1 MPEKLQTSG
10 VTAIVLAAGT
20 SSRMGSPKQ
29 LLRAGGETLLERT
42 LGILRRSK
50 VDEIVVVLGHE
61 AAAIQEQVELVGVKI
76 VVNKAY
82 REGMGTSLREGA
94 SNVASSARAALV
106 VLADQPLL
114 QPMTIDRLIDEY
126 QEHKPQIVLPLYRG
140 FRGNPVLLDR
150 SVFPEIMGL
159 SGDVGCRAIF
169 GSHTENILKVSVED
183 VGVLLDVDTK
193 VDLEKFRRASVLP
206 ETLPALLET
215 VDLGGLNFGGAEVP
229 AARPQ
234 LVIVGQEAV
243 GKALVK
249 LGGVLKFSVT
259 VVDPF
264 LTLEELPGADCVL
277 HTLDF
282 SRLQA
287 ASETFALVASR
298 GRFDE
303 EAIEQALNAGVSYV
317 ALVANKKRVAEVI
330 RSLQARGISQE
341 QLARLHAPA
350 GIYIGADGPEEIA
363 LSVLAEIVSERRRR
377 EAPADRATAD

>member
-1 MPEKLQTSG
+1 MPEKLRSSG

-29 LLRAGGETLLERT
+29 LLRVGQETLLERT

-50 VDEIVVVLGHE
+50 VDQIVVVLGHE
-61 AAAIQEQVELVGVKI
+61 ATGIQEQVELTGVKI

-82 REGMGTSLREGA
+82 REGMGTSLREGV
-94 SNVASSARAALV
+94 SNVAPSARAALV
-106 VLADQPLL
+106 VLADQPFL
-114 QPMTIDRLIDEY
+114 QPATIDRLIDEY
-126 QEHKPQIVLPLYRG
+126 HEHQPQIVLPLYRG
-140 FRGNPVLLDR
+140 FRGNPVVLDR
-150 SVFPEIMGL
+150 SVFPEIESL

-169 GSHTENILKVSVED
+169 GSHTKNILKVSVED

-193 VDLEKFRRASVLP
+193 ADLEKFRDASARLEIV
-206 ETLPALLET
+206 PALLES
-215 VDLGGLNFGGAEVP
+215 VDLEGRNVRGAEV

-234 LVIVGQEAV
+234 IVIVGREAV
-243 GKALVK
+243 GKALLK
-249 LGGVLKFSVT
+249 LAGVLKFMVT

-264 LTLEELPGADCVL
+264 LTLEELPDADCVL

-287 ASETFALVASR
+287 ASGTFVVVASR

-303 EAIEQALNAGVSYV
+303 EAIEQALNAGASYV

-350 GIYIGADGPEEIA
+350 GIDIGADGPEEIA
-363 LSVLAEIVSERRRR
+363 LSVLAEIVSELHRH
-377 EAPADRATAD
+377 ATLAQNATAD